1 MIIRKAALGAMLLL
15 PQALLAP
22 LAMAEVPRVVTDI
35 PPVHALV
42 AQVMG
47 DLGQPGL
54 LVDQGGDAHHMSLRP
69 SHARALQQA
78 DLVVWLGPEMTPWMV
93 DVLNGA
99 GQGVDRLGLL
109 AAAGTHL
116 RHHGAPGAAG
126 QAGHDHDHGKHDED
140 GHDHAHH
147 GHHGHGHHD
156 HAHHDHGDH
165 DEGHEHADSGHD
177 GHDHAGVDAHA
188 WLDPENARLWLG
200 LIAEELAARDAENAD
215 RYRANAQHAAQRLAA
230 LDADL
235 AARLQPIAER
245 AFVTGHD
252 AYGYFTD
259 HYGLAAAGAVA
270 GGDAASPGARSLS
283 DLRARL
289 KTGQIVC
296 AFPETGADPRLMA
309 TVVEGTAARLGEEL
323 DPEGAM
329 LQPGPDLHVQLLG
342 GLADRLIAC
351 LGTD

>member
-1 MIIRKAALGAMLLL
+1 MIIRKVALGAMLLL

-22 LAMAEVPRVVTDI
+22 WALAEVPRVVTDI

-69 SHARALQQA
+69 SQARALQQA

-99 GQGVDRLGLL
+99 GQGADRLGLL

-116 RHHGAPGAAG
+116 RHHRAPGAAG
-126 QAGHDHDHGKHDED
+126 QAGHDHDHGDHDEE
-140 GHDHAHH
+140 GHDHADHAD
-147 GHHGHGHHD
+147 HD
-156 HAHHDHGDH
+156 HADH
-165 DEGHEHADSGHD
+165 DD

-200 LIAEELAARDAENAD
+200 LIADELAARDAENAD
-215 RYRANAQHAAQRLAA
+215 RYRANAAEAAQRLAA

-235 AARLQPIAER
+235 AARLQPVADR

-270 GGDAASPGARSLS
+270 GGDAASPGARALS

-296 AFPETGADPRLMA
+296 AFPEAGADARLMA
-309 TVVEGTAARLGEEL
+309 TVVEGTATRLGEGL
-323 DPEGAM
+323 DPEGVM
-329 LQPGPDLHVQLLG
+329 LHPGPDLHLQLLG

-351 LGTD
+351 LGAD